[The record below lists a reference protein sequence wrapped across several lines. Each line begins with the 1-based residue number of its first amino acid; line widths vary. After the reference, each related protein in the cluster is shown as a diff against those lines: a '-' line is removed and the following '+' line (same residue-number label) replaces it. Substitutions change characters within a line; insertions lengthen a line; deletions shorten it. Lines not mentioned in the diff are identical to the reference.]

1 MKSKLWVLFLGFVLF
16 FVPLGPVAQA
26 AQAQA
31 AQQSKLA
38 KLTGLTGQTGQTE
51 QTAKIKAE
59 ISKRVAGNKT
69 RVKLKLGSG
78 AEMKGR
84 LNQAGNDDFTFTD
97 EKTGQQM
104 AVAYADVE
112 RVKGRGLGSG
122 AKIGIIA
129 GIVVGAAVIV
139 LVKAS
144 GDFDPFKNGI
154 ALRGIVLP

>member
-1 MKSKLWVLFLGFVLF
+1 MKRKLWVLFLGFILF
-16 FVPLGPVAQA
+16 LAPLGSVAQA
-26 AQAQA
+26 GQAQA
-31 AQQSKLA
+31 AEQSKLA
-38 KLTGLTGQTGQTE
+38 NLSGLTGQTE

-59 ISKRVAGNKT
+59 ISKRIAGDKT
-69 RVKLKLGSG
+69 RVNLKLRSG

-84 LNQAGNDDFTFTD
+84 LNKAGNDDFTFTD
-97 EKTGQQM
+97 EKGGQQV

-112 RVKGRGLGSG
+112 RVKGRGLSTA
-122 AKIGIIA
+122 AKFGIIG

-144 GDFDPFKNGI
+144 RDFDPFKNGI

>member
-1 MKSKLWVLFLGFVLF
+1 MKRKLWVLFLGFVLF
-16 FVPLGPVAQA
+16 FVPLGRMARAGQA
-26 AQAQA
+26 KA
-31 AQQSKLA
+31 AEQSKLA
-38 KLTGLTGQTGQTE
+38 KLTGQTE

-59 ISKRVAGNKT
+59 IGKRVAGDKA
-69 RVKLKLGSG
+69 RVKLKLRSG

-97 EKTGQQM
+97 EKSGQQM

-112 RVKGRGLGSG
+112 RVKGRGLSTA
-122 AKIGIIA
+122 AKFGIIG

-144 GDFDPFKNGI
+144 RDFDPFKNGI
-154 ALRGIVLP
+154 PLRGIVLP